1 MEIAQAALEWIRTGR
16 GLGPQDLPGT
26 RNALAEALVKAAALA
41 MIREDM
47 SSLGFPQPWTPPPPP
62 LECGSWIDRGSILG
76 DAAVQHARK
85 LGFEPTNL
93 NLPEVIE
100 GAFGVDVVVTS
111 VGPGLDGL
119 VVGSPHTKL
128 IVAATTL
135 RVARQRIMMAHQ
147 LGHLI
152 AGDVVTL
159 HVDED
164 ISGGLSRNGGAEIRA
179 NAFAEAFLLPRDRLV
194 DACPGH
200 EITMADF
207 CNLAVD
213 LVVTPRQL
221 AYRLLNLG
229 LIDGMSAEWFRNISV
244 HDAVREVGRTADY
257 GAARLFAN
265 TPRSPMLLVR
275 DAETAYADQARP
287 LQSYAKLIGSDEM
300 KAVRAALGLP
310 DETSESQSAAS

>member
-1 MEIAQAALEWIRTGR
+1 MAQAALEWVRTGR
-16 GLGPQDLPGT
+16 GLAPQDLPPTGS
-26 RNALAEALVKAAALA
+26 ALTEALVKAAALA

-47 SSLGFPQPWTPPPPP
+47 SSLGFPQPWTPPPLP
-62 LECGSWIDRGSILG
+62 LEYGSWIDRGSMLG
-76 DAAVQHARK
+76 DAAVAHARK
-85 LGFEPTNL
+85 LGFEPTSQD
-93 NLPEVIE
+93 LPEVIE
-100 GAFGVDVVVTS
+100 GAFGVDVVVAS
-111 VGPGLDGL
+111 VGAGLDGL
-119 VVGSPHTKL
+119 VVGSPNTKL
-128 IVAATTL
+128 ILTATTL
-135 RVARQRIMMAHQ
+135 RVARQRATLAHQ

-152 AGDVVTL
+152 AGDVLTL

-179 NAFAEAFLLPRDRLV
+179 NAFAEAFLLPRDRLLE
-194 DACPGH
+194 ACPAH
-200 EITMADF
+200 EISMDDF

-244 HDAVREVGRTADY
+244 HDAVREVGRTPDY
-257 GAARLFAN
+257 GTARLLAN

-287 LQSYAKLIGSDEM
+287 LQSYAKFIGSAEM
-300 KAVRAALGLP
+300 KAVRTALGLP
-310 DETSESQSAAS
+310 DETSETQSAAS